1 MRIIDA
7 QKIVEERLSDAG
19 IEDVRVNSRRII
31 CKVLGLSL
39 TEFLLHKTDEIS
51 ESDFAAIS
59 DMTDRRANREPLQY
73 LLGSWNFYGLE
84 FKVGKGVL
92 IPREETEFIVEFA
105 LANIPED
112 AECNILDLCSGSGCI
127 GLTIAKK
134 RPKCRLYLLEKSDEA
149 IKYIQENVKNLELTN
164 ITILHEDMFEF
175 ESGMKFDAILSN
187 PPYIESDEIKSLQA
201 EVKKEP
207 AMALDG
213 GTDGLDFYRHIAD
226 KYFDYLKQGGFVV
239 VESGEEQPPKIAEMF
254 EKLKNIQIHDDC
266 FGVERFVSGEK
277 K

>member
-112 AECNILDLCSGSGCI
+112 AECNILDL
-127 GLTIAKK
+127 
-134 RPKCRLYLLEKSDEA
+134 
-149 IKYIQENVKNLELTN
+149 
-164 ITILHEDMFEF
+164 
-175 ESGMKFDAILSN
+175 
-187 PPYIESDEIKSLQA
+187 
-201 EVKKEP
+201 
-207 AMALDG
+207 
-213 GTDGLDFYRHIAD
+213 
-226 KYFDYLKQGGFVV
+226 
-239 VESGEEQPPKIAEMF
+239 
-254 EKLKNIQIHDDC
+254 
-266 FGVERFVSGEK
+266 
-277 K
+277 